1 MHTQLLLGVLLLLVA
16 SSATAQ
22 VRSISL
28 QPNEAKYVFYSAD
41 PSYPTTLDVSV
52 TWSNTRLI
60 VVLHYCHVPSIG
72 EWQYFHGV
80 ASILEIIEFKAQWEP
95 GTVCAAYVWNADSS
109 SARVDVAVKDSLL
122 VANTNVQSPGSS
134 NQSATRSFVQPEA
147 ETAEEGVPWGFAL
160 GQIMEPSSPPPG
172 LPSPG
177 RVT

>member
-72 EWQYFHGV
+72 EWQVLPRSCIDPGDYRVQGPV
-80 ASILEIIEFKAQWEP
+80 GTGNSLCCVRLE
-95 GTVCAAYVWNADSS
+95 
-109 SARVDVAVKDSLL
+109 R
-122 VANTNVQSPGSS
+122 
-134 NQSATRSFVQPEA
+134 R
-147 ETAEEGVPWGFAL
+147 
-160 GQIMEPSSPPPG
+160 
-172 LPSPG
+172 
-177 RVT
+177 